1 MKKLLLISSALFF
14 SVSTFAQTKISG
26 KVTDG
31 KKPMVGVSIAVKDS
45 YDGTSSNNDGSFS
58 FETSEKG
65 EKILV
70 ATFIGY
76 NSFEQKI
83 VCNGSPI
90 VLNISLKEKFNEL
103 KAVTI
108 SAGSFDASD
117 KKRATIFT
125 PLDIVTTAGS
135 AGDVTGAL
143 KTLPGAQQIGNQEG
157 LFVRGGEGRET
168 QTFIDGMLV
177 RNPYNTSVPDIAQRG
192 KFNPFLFKGT
202 SFSSG
207 GYSALYGQGL
217 SSALVLDTKDLAEQS
232 ETNLSLSS
240 VGIGGGVNHLWEK
253 QKMSAG
259 VSVGYFNLQPYYALV
274 PQNIHFSKMPENG
287 NVEVNFRK
295 RMNKNGFLKF
305 YAYTNNNALGLQRP
319 DINDVDHLKTAF
331 DLNSKSLYTN
341 LTYSGMLNANWN
353 INAGASFS
361 GSWDKINLGEL
372 RNDSV
377 LDYRSIGINSSNT
390 LSQGRVVFT
399 RYTGVLSAFRIGAEY
414 QYGWE
419 QSKFTSFGIN
429 PFSTYQFA
437 DNFTSTFAEMEY
449 YFNAKI
455 VMKPGVRAEYS
466 SILGKENVAPR
477 LSVAYRLGKNSQL
490 SFAYGDFYEKPDRR
504 YLFYTHDLNFEKATH
519 LVLNYQRIHNDKTF
533 RVEAF
538 YKDYK
543 SLILTPLSSLSLVQ
557 NPSNLYSNNFDP
569 TNISN
574 GGHGYAKGVELF
586 LRDKKTI
593 KNCDYWISYS
603 YLDTKRIYSYYPSEV
618 QPDFAANHTLN
629 VVFKQFFPKLMLGY
643 GVTYSWASG
652 RPYFNPNQPSDK
664 FMSDRTPDYNV
675 VGMNANY
682 LTHIGKAFTVL
693 VLGVSNVLGQNQIY
707 GYRYSSDGTHREP
720 IGLTASRF
728 VFVGC
733 FMNWGVDRRQQQVDD
748 NLK

>member
-1 MKKLLLISSALFF
+1 MKKILFLLPLFIA
-14 SVSTFAQTKISG
+14 SVSFAQTKISG
-26 KVTDG
+26 KITDG
-31 KKPMVGVSIAVKDS
+31 KMALVGVSVSVKDS
-45 YDGTSSNNDGSFS
+45 YDGATTNADGVFN
-58 FETSEKG
+58 FETSEKSEQTLMVTYVG
-65 EKILV
+65 
-70 ATFIGY
+70 FNNY
-76 NSFEQKI
+76 EQKI
-83 VCNGSPI
+83 NCSGSPI
-90 VLNISLKEKFNEL
+90 NVSIILKEKFNEL

-108 SAGSFDASD
+108 TAGSFDASD

-135 AGDVTGAL
+135 QGDVTGAL
-143 KTLPGAQQIGNQEG
+143 KTMPGAQQIGNQEG

-177 RNPYNTSVPDIAQRG
+177 RNPYNTSVPDISQRG

-217 SSALVLDTKDLAEQS
+217 SSALILDTKDLAEQS

-274 PQNIHFSKMPENG
+274 PQNIHFTKMPENG

-295 RMNKNGFLKF
+295 RMKKSGFLKF
-305 YAYTNNNALGLQRP
+305 YAYANNNVLGLQRP
-319 DINDVDHLKTAF
+319 DINDVNHLKTAF
-331 DLNSKSLYTN
+331 DLNSKSVYTN
-341 LTYSGMLNANWN
+341 LTYTGMLNANWN

-361 GSWDKINLGEL
+361 NNNDKIKFGGLKNDTTYYLGTID
-372 RNDSV
+372 NN
-377 LDYRSIGINSSNT
+377 NS

-399 RYTGVLSAFRIGAEY
+399 RYTGALSAFRIGGEY
-414 QYGWE
+414 QYNFE
-419 QSKFTSFGIN
+419 QSKMAK
-429 PFSTYQFA
+429 TYEYG
-437 DNFTSTFAEMEY
+437 DNFVSTFAEMEY
-449 YFNAKI
+449 YFNNKLVI
-455 VMKPGVRAEYS
+455 KPGARFEYS
-466 SILGKENVAPR
+466 SIINKSNIAPR
-477 LSVAYRLGKNSQL
+477 LSVAYRLGRNSQL
-490 SFAYGDFYEKPDRR
+490 SFAYGDFYEKSDRR
-504 YLFYTHDLNFEKATH
+504 YLLLKHDLDFEKATH
-519 LVLNYQRIHNDKTF
+519 FVLNYQRIHNDKTL

-543 SLILTPLSSLSLVQ
+543 SLILTPLSSMTLIQ
-557 NPSNLYSNNFDP
+557 TTNGTYAQNFDVN
-569 TNISN
+569 NINN
-574 GGHGYAKGVELF
+574 GGKGYAKGVEFF

-603 YLDTKRIYSYYPSEV
+603 LLDTKRKFSYYPDMV
-618 QPDFAANHTLN
+618 QPDFAATHTLN
-629 VVFKQFFPKLMLGY
+629 LVFKQFFPKLMLGY
-643 GVTYSWASG
+643 GITYNWASG
-652 RPYFNPNQPSDK
+652 RPYYNPNQPISN
-664 FMSDRTPDYNV
+664 FMSDRTQAYNAL
-675 VGMNANY
+675 GINANY

-693 VLGVSNVLGQNQIY
+693 VLGVSNALGNQQVF
-707 GYRYSSDGTHREP
+707 GYRYSTNGQNREA

-733 FMNWGVDRRQQQVDD
+733 FMNWGVDRRKQQVDD